1 MLSAQTNSYRMERDM
16 KKDEVMRHSIIF
28 VWQTGEKDDPFPDEL
43 VMNIAGQIVRYKP
56 TE

>member
-1 MLSAQTNSYRMERDM
+1 MLSAQTNSYRMERDN
-16 KKDEVMRHSIIF
+16 KREDVMRHSIIF

-43 VMNIAGQIVRYKP
+43 VMNIGGQIVRYKP